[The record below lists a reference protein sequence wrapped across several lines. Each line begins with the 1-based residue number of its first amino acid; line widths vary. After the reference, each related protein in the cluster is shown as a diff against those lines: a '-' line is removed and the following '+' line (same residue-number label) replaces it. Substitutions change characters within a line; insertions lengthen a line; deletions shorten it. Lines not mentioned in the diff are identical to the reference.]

1 MTTFLIRNK
10 RFLTKGKLFIYNME
24 NILIFCIS
32 VLSSQFGTVYNL
44 NRGYDCRSKITC
56 GECLQTG
63 PHCAFCVSRVYD
75 ENNQP
80 RCDILHNHFGIC
92 PDGELVNPQGKWQK
106 IKDEPTKDFD
116 SNGPAIQIQ
125 PQELKLTLRP
135 NEPQRF
141 SVTFRLADNYPIDLY
156 YLMDFSYSM
165 KDDKDN
171 IARLGNQIAE
181 EMTNITTNLTMGFG
195 TFVDKTVMPYSSP
208 NRFSDSCN
216 ECIAPYGYR
225 QHLKLNS
232 DPSKFVESVQNARIS
247 ENLDSA
253 EGGFDALL
261 QAVTCQDQIGW
272 RDYSRRLLLF
282 STDAEPHF
290 AGDGKLGGIV
300 KPNDGECHLD
310 TDGNYT
316 ETVNQDYPS
325 LSQLAN
331 AVKDN
336 NINIIFAVPEK
347 LVPYYRQISDFI
359 PGSDT
364 GQINDD
370 SENVVQLIKHNY
382 EQMKSEVI
390 LVPSNNDNINIKIFS
405 MCNSNTSQ
413 ETNRCGDVKLG
424 ESVTFDVEIEFTEC
438 PDNTSLYE
446 RVIEFKTIGLQDKM
460 IVNISLTC
468 QCDCEK
474 GEEPIKNSLKCSS
487 QGTEVCGICDCNFGF
502 YGPHCECNRINITD
516 ENQEMCIEQNTSSIC
531 SGRGE
536 CFCGVCHCFS
546 RRNDPST
553 KYSGKWCQCDDYDCP
568 FSNGVICGGSAN
580 GVCNCGKCSCT
591 SAYTG
596 DACDCPTSTET
607 CMAKGN
613 SPGGICN
620 GHGNC
625 TCGRCEC
632 EFTHRGSTCEDCQEC
647 KEVCREYKDCVECTV
662 HRTGVYDVE
671 ECKINCEYDL
681 NITIVEQLP
690 VKTKICQFKDQND
703 CVFHF
708 SYEYG
713 SSSDLHILAL
723 RKKDCN
729 VYQEINAVAIA
740 VGLISAIVIV
750 AIILLIVWKIVTTIM
765 DDRELQRFNQE
776 KENAQW
782 ETQGNPLYKEP
793 QRQYVNPVFGK

>member
-10 RFLTKGKLFIYNME
+10 RLLTKGKLFIYYME
-24 NILIFCIS
+24 NILILCIS

-63 PHCAFCVSRVYD
+63 PHCAFCVSQVYD

-106 IKDEPTKDFD
+106 IKSKPALLVQDEPTKDFD

-171 IARLGNQIAE
+171 IARLGNQI
-181 EMTNITTNLTMGFG
+181 GFQ
-195 TFVDKTVMPYSSP
+195 
-208 NRFSDSCN
+208 
-216 ECIAPYGYR
+216 I
-225 QHLKLNS
+225 H
-232 DPSKFVESVQNARIS
+232 ESVQNARIS

-382 EQMKSEVI
+382 EQMKSE
-390 LVPSNNDNINIKIFS
+390 IFS
-405 MCNSNTSQ
+405 CSSYKYQHIPHNTSQ

-580 GVCNCGKCSCT
+580 GVCYCGKCSCT

-613 SPGGICN
+613 SPG
-620 GHGNC
+620 
-625 TCGRCEC
+625 
-632 EFTHRGSTCEDCQEC
+632 EC

-750 AIILLIVWKIVTTIM
+750 AIILLI
-765 DDRELQRFNQE
+765 
-776 KENAQW
+776 
-782 ETQGNPLYKEP
+782 QGNPLYKEP